1 MIVGVLG
8 IGYGFLSA
16 PSTIEEAKAIVAAK
30 EVHHTGGH
38 EEAQAT
44 ATHENNAAHDAHAE
58 DHAAHDAHTLSKLQN
73 RPWSAFLIA
82 GFFFFMLALGAL
94 VFYAVQH
101 VSQTGWSPVLFR
113 IMEAISSYLFPG
125 AVILYVFFVLSAFHM
140 NHLYIWMDPE
150 IMANDKI
157 LQLKSGYLNIPFF
170 LIRSLLFLGGWCF
183 YRYYV
188 VKQSRLQDEAE
199 DYTHYKKIFKSSVFF
214 LLFFFVTESVMAWD
228 WFMGLE
234 PHWYSTL
241 FGWYIFASMFVSGV
255 TVIAMVVVY
264 LKSKGLIEFVNDSH
278 LHDLAKYIFGLSIF
292 WTYLWF
298 GQFML
303 IWYANIPEEA
313 AYFMTR
319 IEHYNVV
326 FFGMLVLNFVFPF
339 LILMNTDFKRKGW
352 FVMIAGLC
360 VLIGHYMDVFQ
371 WVMPSTVGELWSFG
385 IPEISSIMFFLGL
398 FIYVVFN
405 AIAKTPSLLVK
416 RNPFVE
422 ESKHFHY

>member
-30 EVHHTGGH
+30 EVHHSGGH
-38 EEAQAT
+38 EQAT
-44 ATHENNAAHDAHAE
+44 SEDENHATHTDAHAQ

-73 RPWSAFLIA
+73 RPWSAVLIA
-82 GFFFFMLALGAL
+82 GFFFFMLALGTL

-125 AVILYVFFVLSAFHM
+125 AVILYIFFVLTAGFHM

-150 IMANDKI
+150 IMANDYI

-188 VKQSRLQDEAE
+188 VKQSRLQDQAN
-199 DYTHYKKIFKSSVFF
+199 DYKHYKNIFKSSVFF

-241 FGWYIFASMFVSGV
+241 FAWYIFASMFVSAV
-255 TVIAMVVVY
+255 TVIAMVLIY
-264 LKSKGLIEFVNDSH
+264 LKSKGLLEFVNDSH

-319 IEHYNVV
+319 VEHYNVV
-326 FFGMLVLNFVFPF
+326 FFGMLVFNFVFPF

-352 FVMIAGLC
+352 FVMMAGLC
-360 VLIGHYMDVFQ
+360 VLVGHYMDVFQ

-385 IPEISSIMFFLGL
+385 IPEISSILFFLGL
-398 FIYVVFN
+398 FIFVVFN
-405 AIAKTPSLLVK
+405 AIAKTPSLLAK
-416 RNPFVE
+416 RNPFIE